1 MATIQRDGLVLEL
14 PDYVSVAVETRGEG
28 RRRGLRAA
36 EPGEAVSPDEVARA
50 LTDAGDLILADS
62 FALNVNAAAAPPPGR
77 RGKRGVPPS
86 PSAQLSIDVGADEH
100 AVVLVEQDGYYSWVT
115 GTKVVSPSARR
126 GPAASVVTFSI
137 PIETFPQGEEPARRG
152 LLSQV
157 LIKPITTIVF
167 KFVAHIVVG
176 QFVKRLEQSVQTG
189 LVKITGP
196 DPLAWIKPPQ
206 PQQLEL
212 PAHRRGR
219 VLLLLHGTF
228 SSTRGGFGSLA
239 ATDAGKQFLQ
249 KAVDAY
255 DLVLGFDHPTLSAD
269 PMENAEE
276 LLAQLRALASQSG
289 VDVDAVTHSRGALVL
304 RSLVEQLLPPED
316 KLVIRNA
323 AMVAGPNA
331 GTLLASPPNW
341 STLVDLYTNLV
352 VAGCRLIALAGPAAA
367 TAGTILAESLQ
378 AVAILVKA
386 IVADAAD
393 EQRVPGLAA
402 MVPGGAFITAINKRP
417 VDGAEPP
424 TGYYTVS
431 SDFQVKGLSGPK
443 ELPAKLVRLLSER
456 FVDELMGADN
466 DLVVDVASMTSVDPG
481 GPNVI
486 RQSFA
491 LGVNS
496 QTYHC
501 SYFLEPKVL
510 QAIEGW
516 LFEPPPGDGGVN
528 EPTPLVG
535 QVVYNLPGDV
545 DTNVA
550 VIDADAP
557 IGVVTRRICV
567 LNRDFAVV
575 RLRKPGGE
583 PTYYALTPEEF
594 IALTENAPAEI
605 TLSQSGLLQGKAPSA
620 VSTTTRITHSAA
632 LNVDAPWTTRTVVI
646 LDGSPVG
653 VAPPADEQAA
663 AEVFDRPVTRG
674 VALERLGPPSR
685 WGDEELEP
693 LGPAT
698 VSVRGAYGPQP
709 AEFRGVPKPA
719 QAVTAQAYF
728 RAETDDVIKTTEE
741 SLVLVDI
748 SLDELDNAVTADVQ
762 LEKADVDVSKPITV
776 NIVPRVN
783 LKVIGDKFAAVDP
796 PRPGDSRSLR
806 FSVTGVRPG
815 PGQLLVIAG
824 QGPVDLVKMVLDVTV
839 ADEQASV
846 EIPQRAAVAAIIP
859 PTPSV
864 AACDQLIIDEN
875 KTVVLTGAEGHQQ
888 ETVVETRFD
897 VRYLSESLD
906 YQERA
911 ETKPFE
917 GDRLRYVTDLYRQIE
932 ADWGNSN
939 ADAQRF
945 NRALRAFGGQ
955 LFDELLPESIQKVL
969 WDNRDTIKQIQ
980 INSIDPL
987 IPWEILHLKGPNHRL
1002 PSEERFLANM
1012 GLVRWI
1018 DGAHYPP
1025 QQVGVARGH
1034 ASVISPSYPVQSG
1047 WQLSGPAEEF
1057 KFLEKTFGATMLQ
1070 ADVETI
1076 MSMIEQ
1082 PGQFDLLHFA
1092 GHGMAEPNDISN
1104 AELVIQVRQQNGQW
1118 VPVPLTATMV
1128 EQFANL
1134 REGRGN
1140 RPLVF
1145 LNACQAGRAG
1155 YQLTKVGGFAQ
1166 AFLKG
1171 GAGVFVSTL
1180 WSVVDEPA
1188 RKFTEEFYTALIDG
1202 KTGAQAA
1209 TCARQNT
1216 HAAGDP
1222 TWLAYVVYGR
1232 PDGRLVLR

>member
-1 MATIQRDGLVLEL
+1 MATIHRDGLVLEL
-14 PDYVSVAVETRGEG
+14 PEYVSVAVETHRQG
-28 RRRGLRAA
+28 RRSVPGGA
-36 EPGEAVSPDEVARA
+36 ESSDPVPPTDVASA
-50 LTDAGDLILADS
+50 LTDAGNLILADS
-62 FALNVNAAAAPPPGR
+62 FALNVDAAAAPATGR
-77 RGKRGVPPS
+77 RGRRGAPTS
-86 PSAQLSIDVGADEH
+86 TAAQLSVDVGADEH
-100 AVVLVEQDGYYSWVT
+100 AIVLVEQDGYYAWIT
-115 GTKVVSPSARR
+115 GTKLTTPSVRR
-126 GPAASVVTFSI
+126 GPAANMVTFTI
-137 PIETFPQGEEPARRG
+137 PIDTVPQGEEPARRG
-152 LLSQV
+152 VLTEA

-176 QFVKRLEQSVQTG
+176 QLVKRLERSVQTG
-189 LVKITGP
+189 FVKITGP
-196 DPLAWIKPPQ
+196 DPLAWIKAPE

-212 PAHRRGR
+212 PADRRAR

-239 ATDAGKQFLQ
+239 ATDAGGRFLE
-249 KAVDAY
+249 KTVAAY
-255 DLVLGFDHPTLSAD
+255 DLVLGFDHHTLSAD

-276 LLAQLRALASQSG
+276 LLAQLRALAPQSG
-289 VDVDAVTHSRGALVL
+289 VDIDVVTHSRGALVV
-304 RSLVEQLLPPED
+304 RSLVEQLLPPGD
-316 KLVIRNA
+316 KLAIRNA

-331 GTLLASPPNW
+331 GTLLANPPNW

-352 VAGCRLIALAGPAAA
+352 VACCRVIALAGPTAA
-367 TAGTILAESLQ
+367 TVGTIMRESLQ

-386 IVADAAD
+386 IVTDAAD

-402 MVPGGAFITAINKRP
+402 MVPGGAFITALNKRP
-417 VDGAEPP
+417 EDGMSPP

-431 SDFQVKGLSGPK
+431 SDFQVKGLSGPQ
-443 ELPAKLVRLLSER
+443 ELPTKLVRLLSER
-456 FVDELMGADN
+456 FVDQLMGADN
-466 DLVVDVASMTSVDPG
+466 DLVVNVASMTSIDPG
-481 GPNVI
+481 VPNVI
-486 RQSFA
+486 RQSCA

-496 QTYHC
+496 HTYHC
-501 SYFLEPKVL
+501 SYFLEQRVL

-516 LFEPPPGDGGVN
+516 LFEPLPAGDGVSDA
-528 EPTPLVG
+528 TPPVG
-535 QVVYNLPGDV
+535 QLVYNLPEYV

-557 IGVVTRRICV
+557 LGIAARRV
-567 LNRDFAVV
+567 HSLNHDFTVV
-575 RLRKPGGE
+575 RLRHPDGE

-594 IALTENAPAEI
+594 IAFADNATPDM
-605 TLSQSGLLQGKAPSA
+605 TLSQSGLLRRIAASPLSK
-620 VSTTTRITHSAA
+620 TTRITRSPA
-632 LNVDAPWTTRTVVI
+632 VDVEAPWATRTVVI

-653 VAPPADEQAA
+653 VAPPPDEHAVA
-663 AEVFDRPVTRG
+663 PPSSRPVTRG
-674 VALERLGPPSR
+674 I
-685 WGDEELEP
+685 GDEIFAP
-693 LGPAT
+693 PGPA
-698 VSVRGAYGPQP
+698 PQP
-709 AEFRGVPKPA
+709 A
-719 QAVTAQAYF
+719 QTLTAQAYF
-728 RAETDDVIKTTEE
+728 RAETDDVIKTTEQ

-748 SLDELDNAVTADVQ
+748 SLEELDNAVTTNIQ
-762 LEKADVDVSKPITV
+762 LKKADVDTSKPLTV
-776 NIVPRVN
+776 NVVPRIN
-783 LKVIGDKFAAVDP
+783 LKIIGDKFATVDP
-796 PRPGDSRSLR
+796 PRPGEPRSLR
-806 FSVTGVRPG
+806 FSVTGVHAG

-824 QGPVDLVKMVLDVTV
+824 QGPVDLVKMILDVTV
-839 ADEQASV
+839 ADEEPSV
-846 EIPQRAAVAAIIP
+846 DTPQRASVTAIIP

-875 KTVVLTGAEGHQQ
+875 TIVALTGPQGRQQ
-888 ETVVETRFD
+888 ETVVQTRFD

-906 YQERA
+906 YQQRA
-911 ETKPFE
+911 ETQPIK
-917 GDRLRYVTDLYRQIE
+917 GDRLAYVTELYRQIE
-932 ADWGNSN
+932 ADWGNSE
-939 ADAQRF
+939 ADANRF

-980 INSIDPL
+980 INSIEPL
-987 IPWEILHLKGPNHRL
+987 IPWEVVHLKGPDGKL

-1025 QQVGVARGH
+1025 QQVSVAHGH
-1034 ASVISPSYPVQSG
+1034 ASVISPSYPQQSR
-1047 WQLSGPAEEF
+1047 WQLSEPVEEF
-1057 KFLEKTFGATMLQ
+1057 KFLEKTFGATMVQ

-1076 MSMIEQ
+1076 MSLIER

-1092 GHGMAEPNDISN
+1092 GHGMAMPNDISN
-1104 AELVIQVRQQNGQW
+1104 AELVIQVRQQDGRW
-1118 VPVPLTATMV
+1118 VPVPLTATLV

-1134 REGRGN
+1134 REGKGN

-1145 LNACQAGRAG
+1145 LNACQVGRGG

-1188 RKFTEEFYTALIDG
+1188 RKFTEEFYTALLAG
-1202 KTGAQAA
+1202 KTIAEAA
-1209 TCARQNT
+1209 TFARQST